1 MAVSGVESKAA
12 VEVTC
17 GATEVDI
24 YRDTPVRF
32 LGYTNEIG
40 ESFKP
45 MVPRAFYLG
54 SYAVACTY
62 VAADAKHKYDADGDA
77 RHGVDA
83 LIWQSLASVAV
94 PGLVVNRV
102 VALTGKVTA
111 RPLAPTRRQVTP
123 FKEDG
128 SVDYDTLTANVPGF
142 LVFTG
147 VCLTSYFSV
156 AVLRKRQWD

>member
-94 PGLVVNRV
+94 AGLLFATHPVRLVHHTQAAYV
-102 VALTGKVTA
+102 LT
-111 RPLAPTRRQVTP
+111 RPTTP
-123 FKEDG
+123 
-128 SVDYDTLTANVPGF
+128 YL
-142 LVFTG
+142 
-147 VCLTSYFSV
+147 
-156 AVLRKRQWD
+156 

>member
-111 RPLAPTRRQVTP
+111 RPLAPTLAGLASIPFIIKPIDAFVDVLMDATIRPLLHGSDDRR
-123 FKEDG
+123 
-128 SVDYDTLTANVPGF
+128 
-142 LVFTG
+142 
-147 VCLTSYFSV
+147 
-156 AVLRKRQWD
+156 